1 MASKKTDHSTTTQPA
16 KANPR
21 SKKQKEFKQDPVAQ
35 PVEIVPTQPTS
46 KKSRMVKGSDEAKAW
61 SERMREI
68 RKLKKLGRDQQQ

>member
-1 MASKKTDHSTTTQPA
+1 MASKKKENTTTTQPA
-16 KANPR
+16 KVKPVFR
-21 SKKQKEFKQDPVAQ
+21 SKKDPKEEPVDQ

-68 RKLKKLGRDQQQ
+68 RKLKKLERDQQE